1 MNPNSVLSQ
10 SQKPSL
16 PPAHI
21 IQALRPLRSSGV
33 RNGSVR
39 MAGGGRGVGP
49 VRSSSWY
56 TGVCSVSTRLAGC
69 PSAATVVIAPGV
81 TTTWSIPGKYS
92 PGLGGNHLAAASS
105 GVSGVQPRAMSSGRL
120 HRALTIASSSLGGS
134 GAVAQPGVS
143 VARRAATPVARRGI
157 PDAGANRRG
166 RLVTHGV
173 PLRLWVR
180 RHNAPNRPN
189 RTARTLPYEPAITSN
204 AFSLIM

>member
-143 VARRAATPVARRGI
+143 VASTSGNSSRQSRNL
-157 PDAGANRRG
+157 DAGASAVPAWSLTVSPFVCGSVDITRQSAQTVQRARCPTSRRS
-166 RLVTHGV
+166 
-173 PLRLWVR
+173 R
-180 RHNAPNRPN
+180 RMPSR
-189 RTARTLPYEPAITSN
+189 
-204 AFSLIM
+204 